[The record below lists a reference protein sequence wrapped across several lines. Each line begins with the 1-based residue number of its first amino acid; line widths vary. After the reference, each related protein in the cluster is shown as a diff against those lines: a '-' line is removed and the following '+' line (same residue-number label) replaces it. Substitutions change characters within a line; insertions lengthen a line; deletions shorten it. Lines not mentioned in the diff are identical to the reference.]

1 MSLRDLHLWIPPAV
15 LWTLGAIV
23 ALLVFASAVVGVMRR
38 GDSTNRHAEL
48 AARVRSWWVL
58 VVLFA
63 VAISFRRSIAIAFFA
78 VLSFLALKEYLSLIP
93 TRRTDRRVLF
103 WVYLCVPIQYL
114 WIAMHWYNL
123 FLIFIPVWAFLWI
136 AMRMVLRG
144 DTKDFLRAAGTIHWG
159 LMTMVFGLS
168 HLAYL
173 LVLPDGK
180 AVPAHGAALL
190 LYVVLLTELNDVAQY
205 VWGRTLGK
213 RKVLESVSPK
223 KTVEGLV
230 GGVLTTTLLAY
241 LLAPWLTPLTRG
253 DSIAVGL
260 MIGFGGFLGDV
271 TISAVKR
278 DIGVKDSG
286 SLIPGHGGILDRIDS
301 LLFTGPLFFHFMAY
315 FYF

>member
-1 MSLRDLHLWIPPAV
+1 MNLDVWVPRNV
-15 LWTLGAIV
+15 LWVFGAIV
-23 ALLVFASAVVGVMRR
+23 ALLVVATLIVAWMRR
-38 GDSTNRHAEL
+38 GDTDGKHVEL

-58 VVLFA
+58 VFVFA
-63 VAISFRRSIAIAFFA
+63 AAISFRRGIAIAFFA

-103 WVYLCVPIQYL
+103 WVYLCVPLQYF
-114 WIAMHWYNL
+114 WIWREWYNL
-123 FLIFIPVWAFLWI
+123 FLIFIPVWAFLFV
-136 AMRMVLRG
+136 AMRMVMRG

-168 HLAYL
+168 HLAFL

-190 LYVVLLTELNDVAQY
+190 LFVVLLTELNDVLQY
-205 VWGRTLGK
+205 VWGRTLG
-213 RKVLESVSPK
+213 RHKVLERVSPK

-230 GGVLTTTLLAY
+230 GGVLSTTVVAF
-241 LLAPWLTPLTRG
+241 LLAPVLTPLTPT

-260 MIGFGGFLGDV
+260 MIGIGGFLGDV
-271 TISAVKR
+271 TISALKR

-301 LLFTGPLFFHFMAY
+301 LLFTAPLFFHFMAY

>member
-1 MSLRDLHLWIPPAV
+1 MNLHLWIPPNV
-15 LWTLGAIV
+15 LYTLGAIV
-23 ALLVFASAVVGVMRR
+23 ALLVVASLIVAFMRR
-38 GDSTNRHAEL
+38 GDAANRHAEL
-48 AARVRSWWVL
+48 AARVKSWWVL
-58 VVLFA
+58 VGVFA
-63 VAISFRRSIAIAFFA
+63 VAIAFRRSVAIAFFA
-78 VLSFLALKEYLSLIP
+78 ILSFLALKEYLSLIP
-93 TRRTDRRVLF
+93 TRRADRRVLF

-114 WIAMHWYNL
+114 WVWQQWYHM
-123 FLIFIPVWAFLWI
+123 FLIFIPVWAFLFV

-144 DTKDFLRAAGTIHWG
+144 DTKDFLRAAGTLHWG

-180 AVPAHGAALL
+180 PVAAHGAALL
-190 LYVVLLTELNDVAQY
+190 LFVVLLTELNDVLQY
-205 VWGRTLGK
+205 VWGRTLG
-213 RKVLESVSPK
+213 RHKVIESVSPK

-230 GGVLTTTLLAY
+230 GGALTTTLISF
-241 LLAPWLTPLTRG
+241 LLAPVLTPLTPM

-286 SLIPGHGGILDRIDS
+286 ALIPGHGGILDRIDS
-301 LLFTGPLFFHFMAY
+301 LLFTAPLFFHFMAY

>member
-1 MSLRDLHLWIPPAV
+1 MNLHLWVQPNV
-15 LWTLGAIV
+15 LYTLGAIV
-23 ALLVFASAVVGVMRR
+23 ALLSVASVIVAVMRR
-38 GDSTNRHAEL
+38 GDDANRHAEL
-48 AARVRSWWVL
+48 AARVKSWWVL
-58 VVLFA
+58 VGVFA
-63 VAISFRRSIAIAFFA
+63 FAIAFRRGVAIAFFA
-78 VLSFLALKEYLSLIP
+78 ILSFLALKEYLSLIP
-93 TRRTDRRVLF
+93 TRRADRRVLV

-114 WIAMHWYNL
+114 WVWWQWYHM
-123 FLIFIPVWAFLWI
+123 FLIFIPVWAFLGI

-144 DTKDFLRAAGTIHWG
+144 DTKDFLRAAGTLHWG

-180 AVPAHGAALL
+180 PVPAHGAALL
-190 LYVVLLTELNDVAQY
+190 LFVVLLTELNDVLQY
-205 VWGRTLGK
+205 VWGRTLG
-213 RKVLESVSPK
+213 RHKVIETVSPK

-230 GGVLTTTLLAY
+230 GGALTTTLLAF
-241 LLAPWLTPLTRG
+241 LLAPVLTPLTPM

-286 SLIPGHGGILDRIDS
+286 ALIPGHGGILDRIDS
-301 LLFTGPLFFHFMAY
+301 LLFTAPLFFHFMAY

>member
-1 MSLRDLHLWIPPAV
+1 MNLHLWIPPNV

-23 ALLVFASAVVGVMRR
+23 ALLVVATLIVAVMRR
-38 GDSTNRHAEL
+38 GDTTHRHAEL
-48 AARVRSWWVL
+48 AARVRSWWAL
-58 VVLFA
+58 VAVFA
-63 VAISFRRSIAIAFFA
+63 VAISFRRGIAIAFFA
-78 VLSFLALKEYLSLIP
+78 ILSFLALKEYLSLIP

-103 WVYLCVPIQYL
+103 WVYLCVPIQF
-114 WIAMHWYNL
+114 WWVWQQWYHM
-123 FLIFIPVWAFLWI
+123 FLIFIPVWAFLFI

-190 LYVVLLTELNDVAQY
+190 LFVVLLTELNDVLQY
-205 VWGRTLGK
+205 VWGRSIG
-213 RKVLESVSPK
+213 RHKVIESVSPK

-230 GGVLTTTLLAY
+230 GGALTTTVIAFF
-241 LLAPWLTPLTRG
+241 LAPVLTPLTHA

-286 SLIPGHGGILDRIDS
+286 SMIPGHGGILDRIDS
-301 LLFTGPLFFHFMAY
+301 LLFTAPLFFHFMAF

>member
-1 MSLRDLHLWIPPAV
+1 MNLHLWIPPPV

-23 ALLVFASAVVGVMRR
+23 VLLLFASAVVAIMRS
-38 GDSTNRHAEL
+38 GDTTNRHAEL
-48 AARVRSWWVL
+48 AARVRSWWFL
-58 VVLFA
+58 VFVFA
-63 VAISFRRSIAIAFFA
+63 IAISFRRSVAIAFFA

-103 WVYLCVPIQYL
+103 WAYLCVPLQYV
-114 WIAMHWYNL
+114 WIGMHWYNL

-180 AVPAHGAALL
+180 PVAAHGAALL
-190 LYVVLLTELNDVAQY
+190 LFVVLLTELNDVAQY
-205 VWGRTLGK
+205 ICGRTFG
-213 RKVLESVSPK
+213 RHKVIESVSPK

-230 GGVLTTTLLAY
+230 GGVLTTTLIAFF
-241 LLAPWLTPLTRG
+241 LAPYLTPLTRG

-260 MIGFGGFLGDV
+260 MIGFGGFIGDV

>member
-1 MSLRDLHLWIPPAV
+1 MSGVHLWIPPSVA
-15 LWTLGAIV
+15 WTLGAIV
-23 ALLVFASAVVGVMRR
+23 ALLVVATIVVAFLRR
-38 GDSTNRHAEL
+38 GDVANRHVEL

-58 VVLFA
+58 VAVFA
-63 VAISFRRSIAIAFFA
+63 VAIAFRRGIAIAFFA
-78 VLSFLALKEYLSLIP
+78 ILSFLALKEYLSLIP
-93 TRRTDRRVLF
+93 TRRADRRVLF
-103 WVYLCVPIQYL
+103 WAYLCVPLQF
-114 WIAMHWYNL
+114 WWVWRQWYHM
-123 FLIFIPVWAFLWI
+123 FLIFIPVWAFLFI

-144 DTKDFLRAAGTIHWG
+144 ETKDFLRAAGTIHWG

-180 AVPAHGAALL
+180 PVAAHGAALL
-190 LYVVLLTELNDVAQY
+190 LFVVLLTELNDVLQY
-205 VWGRTLGK
+205 LWGRTLGR
-213 RKVLESVSPK
+213 RKVIESVSPK

-230 GGVLTTTLLAY
+230 GGALTTTVIAFF
-241 LLAPWLTPLTRG
+241 LAPVLTPLTPAH
-253 DSIAVGL
+253 SIAVGL

-286 SLIPGHGGILDRIDS
+286 TLIPGHGGVLDRIDS
-301 LLFTGPLFFHFMAY
+301 LLFTAPLFFHFMAY

>member
-1 MSLRDLHLWIPPAV
+1 MSGVYLWIPPSV
-15 LWTLGAIV
+15 LWVLGAIV
-23 ALLVFASAVVGVMRR
+23 AVLVVATLIVAVMRR
-38 GDSTNRHAEL
+38 GDVAGKHAEL

-58 VVLFA
+58 VAVFA
-63 VAISFRRSIAIAFFA
+63 AAIAFRRGIAIAFFA
-78 VLSFLALKEYLSLIP
+78 ILSFLALKEYLSLIP
-93 TRRTDRRVLF
+93 TRRADRRVLF
-103 WVYLCVPIQYL
+103 WAYLCVPLQF
-114 WIAMHWYNL
+114 WWVWRQWYHM
-123 FLIFIPVWAFLWI
+123 FLIFIPVWAFLFI

-144 DTKDFLRAAGTIHWG
+144 ETKDFLRAAGTIHWG

-180 AVPAHGAALL
+180 PVAAHGAALL
-190 LYVVLLTELNDVAQY
+190 LFVVLLTELNDVLQY
-205 VWGRTLGK
+205 LWGRTLG
-213 RKVLESVSPK
+213 RHKVIESVSPK

-230 GGVLTTTLLAY
+230 GGALTTTAIAF
-241 LLAPWLTPLTRG
+241 LLAPVLTPLTPM

-286 SLIPGHGGILDRIDS
+286 TMIPGHGGVLDRIDS
-301 LLFTGPLFFHFMAY
+301 LLFTAPLFFHFMAY

>member
-1 MSLRDLHLWIPPAV
+1 V
-15 LWTLGAIV
+15 LWTFAAIV
-23 ALLVFASAVVGVMRR
+23 ALLVVASVIVAIMRR
-38 GDSTNRHAEL
+38 GDAASRHVEL
-48 AARVRSWWVL
+48 AARVNSWWVL
-58 VVLFA
+58 VAVFA
-63 VAISFRRSIAIAFFA
+63 VALLFRRGIAISFFA
-78 VLSFLALKEYLSLIP
+78 LLSFLALKEYLSLIP

-103 WVYLCVPIQYL
+103 WVYLCVPIQY
-114 WIAMHWYNL
+114 WWVWQQWYHM
-123 FLIFIPVWAFLWI
+123 FLIFIPVWAFLFI

-190 LYVVLLTELNDVAQY
+190 LFVVLLTELNDVLQY
-205 VWGRTLGK
+205 VWGRTLGR
-213 RKVLESVSPK
+213 RKAIESVSPK
-223 KTVEGLV
+223 KTVEGLL
-230 GGVLTTTLLAY
+230 GGALTTTAIAF
-241 LLAPWLTPLTRG
+241 LLAPVLTPLTRM

-286 SLIPGHGGILDRIDS
+286 SMIPGHGGILDRIDS
-301 LLFTGPLFFHFMAY
+301 LLFTAPLFFHFMAF